1 MFVKESGSVH
11 REVGLKGSVFILFT
25 ILAMMIVGK
34 LFMGFDTAILIMMVS
49 VVTSAIYVFGYG
61 FTWAELFDGGVIP
74 MIARASGAIL
84 ILLTVGPMI
93 ALWMASGTVPYL
105 IYLGLQILT
114 PKTFLVSAAIICAM
128 SSVLT
133 GTSWGSAATFGVA
146 FMGIAYGLGVPL
158 PAAAGA
164 VVAGS
169 YFGDKISPV
178 SDTTVLAAATA
189 EADLIDHIKSMMW
202 TTLPAFL
209 IGLAVYGVVGS
220 RSVGEMDMSKI
231 DVIVSAIQGN
241 FNLGPVVLIPPVLLL
256 VLAYM
261 RYPTLPVLWVS
272 MIAAAPIAMMQGNS
286 LSKIVSIM
294 AKGPSISTGVEA
306 VDKLLN
312 RGGLSFMAGAVAV
325 VFFAYIFA
333 GQLEFSG
340 TIKTVTTA
348 LRERFIKS
356 SVGKF
361 IFSVSL
367 TGIITALGTGNS
379 YLSIIMPGTMY
390 KDLCDE
396 LSVDRRILSRTLEDS
411 GTVIVSIVPWS
422 AAGIYMSSVLDVP
435 VLQYLPWAVMCYAG
449 AIIAWVYGFTGIGI
463 MRTNKGTKA

>member
-1 MFVKESGSVH
+1 MSKGNS
-11 REVGLKGSVFILFT
+11 REISLTGALSILGL
-25 ILAMMIVGK
+25 ILATMIVGK
-34 LFMGFDTAILIMMVS
+34 LFLKFDTAILIMMIS
-49 VVTSAIYVFGYG
+49 VMTTAIYVFYYR
-61 FTWAELFDGGVIP
+61 FTWNDLFEGGVIP

-93 ALWMASGTVPYL
+93 AIWMASGTVPYL
-105 IYLGLQILT
+105 IFLGLKILT
-114 PKTFLVSAAIICAM
+114 PKTFLISASVICAI

-169 YFGDKISPV
+169 YFGDKLSPV

-189 EADLIDHIKSMMW
+189 ETDLIDHIKSMMW
-202 TTLPAFL
+202 TTLPGFL
-209 IGLAVYGVVGS
+209 IGLVIYGIVGS
-220 RSVGEMDMSKI
+220 QSSGTMDMSRI
-231 DVIVSAIQGN
+231 NTILGAIQNN
-241 FNLGPVVLIPPVLLL
+241 FNLTPIVLIPPVVLL

-261 RYPTLPVLWVS
+261 KYPTLPVLWVS
-272 MIAAAPIAMMQGNS
+272 MVTAMPLAMFQGHS
-286 LSKIVSIM
+286 VSAIVKLM
-294 AKGPSISTGVEA
+294 AKGPSLATGVAA

-333 GQLEFSG
+333 GQLEYSG
-340 TIKTVTTA
+340 TIRTVTNA
-348 LRERFIKS
+348 LREKFIKN

-361 IFSVSL
+361 IFSASM
-367 TGIITALGTGNS
+367 TGIITSLGTGNS

-396 LSVDRRILSRTLEDS
+396 LNLSRRVLSRTLEDS
-411 GTVIVSIVPWS
+411 GTVIVAIVPWS
-422 AAGIYMSSVLDVP
+422 AAGIYMSTVLDVS
-435 VLQYLPWAVMCYAG
+435 VFQYLPWAVMCYAG
-449 AIIAWVYGFTGIGI
+449 AILAWIYGFTGIGLYPKEKEGS
-463 MRTNKGTKA
+463 TVDA